1 MTAKSTDSEFSAVVV
16 SPHVQFGFE
25 SLGPLPEPKN
35 PPVIGEA
42 GSRWVLE
49 DDSAIGLRPIPPAL
63 VDGMIGAQS
72 LAVVTGEPKVGKSFL
87 AVHLMM
93 SVAVGSPFFGRRVTR
108 GPVVYVAAEGIIH
121 MPKRIDAWKLAHN
134 ATGRAGVHF
143 LSGSVRFT
151 EEADAANF
159 LALLKT
165 MPEAPVLVI
174 VDTLARAMAGSEE
187 SLGKD
192 MGIVIRAAERIQRDI
207 GAAVLFI
214 HHPAKGEKTAP
225 RGSTQLI
232 GAADMFASVTAKGA
246 LRVLRCD
253 GIKDYPEFE
262 DMAFSLMPVGDS
274 LVVVPVRADSE
285 SDTQR
290 SAATLTDRE
299 REVLTTLPNA
309 PGVETQSN
317 EWKDACV
324 QQKIPIST
332 FNNVV
337 GKLVASEY
345 VTKHV
350 SGQNVFYSMT
360 DAGRTAIGVKS
371 NEPVL

>member
-42 GSRWVLE
+42 RSRWVLE

-143 LSGSVRFT
+143 LSGSVRLPKDRRAGGQKSSPRCGGRPSQNPPPRLRSRPPRAQGSAG
-151 EEADAANF
+151 ADHQAVA
-159 LALLKT
+159 
-165 MPEAPVLVI
+165 
-174 VDTLARAMAGSEE
+174 ARASKPERRAG
-187 SLGKD
+187 
-192 MGIVIRAAERIQRDI
+192 RAW
-207 GAAVLFI
+207 
-214 HHPAKGEKTAP
+214 
-225 RGSTQLI
+225 
-232 GAADMFASVTAKGA
+232 
-246 LRVLRCD
+246 
-253 GIKDYPEFE
+253 
-262 DMAFSLMPVGDS
+262 GDS
-274 LVVVPVRADSE
+274 
-285 SDTQR
+285 R
-290 SAATLTDRE
+290 SSWPAARK
-299 REVLTTLPNA
+299 A
-309 PGVETQSN
+309 
-317 EWKDACV
+317 
-324 QQKIPIST
+324 
-332 FNNVV
+332 
-337 GKLVASEY
+337 
-345 VTKHV
+345 
-350 SGQNVFYSMT
+350 
-360 DAGRTAIGVKS
+360 
-371 NEPVL
+371 